1 MMKTTKWAAP
11 VATAVGLAALT
22 LLAGCIEPDTSPVVV
37 QGETAKLQGST
48 WLLTDASAVGG
59 KALKLSPRQG
69 ANVGYTPGSVPIA
82 SIALRLRTDGCPV
95 GTAVKYTVNYQQN
108 GTATPLV
115 QLGPVRTLTTPGAD
129 GAPASVASSPW
140 VTVTVSE
147 GLAAVNQVASMG
159 KIDIRQLAHDNT
171 SLPSTCGLA
180 IDQGALRG
188 TLSPGFATS
197 TGAGK
202 PRFFL
207 RTNGTT
213 DVWMDNANYKTWNA
227 AHYAR
232 AEVHRPHADQYL
244 PWFNGGLVYFK
255 SHAANGFAIPNPA
268 WILKS
273 ANGTEARIKW
283 SGGGCN
289 YCQAALD
296 IGNPDL
302 RAYLITQAKAALAG
316 PNGKS
321 FKGLWVDDV
330 NMTLGLGSPTGQDLT
345 PIDPRTGQ
353 PMTDDNWQRYM
364 AEWMEALRAA
374 LPATVEIY
382 HNTKYYYDAWGNPT
396 YTTRQ
401 VKAATGIHLEG
412 AFTDPNLGIDPW
424 DQSPYSVAALGRYI
438 KKIHDLGK
446 TAIMDSGAGN
456 DNLRDYGLAA
466 FHIFSGGGDFL
477 SSYTGNAPTDWWPG
491 YDIDM
496 GAPTTAIPTA
506 PSSSGLWRRDFAN
519 GIVLLLQPTGL
530 AQTITLPRTMVDTNG
545 SVLTQVTLKPRQAV
559 VLTNLP
565 AGGVGGQD
573 VRPIPAT
580 FSF

>member
-1 MMKTTKWAAP
+1 MMKNTKWRAPTAA
-11 VATAVGLAALT
+11 AMGLAAMT
-22 LLAGCIEPDTSPVVV
+22 LLAGCIEPDTSPVVA
-37 QGETAKLQGST
+37 QGETAKLSGSV
-48 WLLTDASAVGG
+48 WVLSDASAVGG

-69 ANVGYTPGSVPIA
+69 ASIAYAPGSVPLA
-82 SIALRLRTDGCPV
+82 SIALGLGTDGCEA
-95 GTAVKYTVNYQQN
+95 GTPTKYPVNYQKN
-108 GTATPLV
+108 GPGTPLV
-115 QLGPVRTLTTPGAD
+115 QLGPVRTLITPSPD
-129 GAPASVASSPW
+129 DAPANVAASPW
-140 VTVTVSE
+140 VTVTLSDGIGVVSQAT
-147 GLAAVNQVASMG
+147 GLG
-159 KIDIRQLAHDNT
+159 KLDIRQLPHDKAG
-171 SLPSTCGLA
+171 LPSTCGLA

-188 TLSPGFATS
+188 TLSPGFASS

-202 PRFFL
+202 LRFFL
-207 RTNGTT
+207 RTNNDTNA
-213 DVWMDNANYKTWNA
+213 WMDNANYKAWNA
-227 AHYAR
+227 AHYTR
-232 AEVHRPHADQYL
+232 AEVHRTHADQYL

-302 RAYLITQAKAALAG
+302 RAYLITQAKAAVAG
-316 PNGKS
+316 PNGKA

-330 NMTLGLGSPTGQDLT
+330 NMSLGLGSPTGQDLT

-382 HNTKYYYDAWGNPT
+382 HNAKYYYDGWGNPA

-412 AFTDPNLGIDPW
+412 AFTDPNLGVDAW
-424 DQSPYSVAALGRYI
+424 EQSPFSVAALGRYI

-456 DNLRDYGLAA
+456 DTMRDYGLAA
-466 FHIFSGGGDFL
+466 FHLFSGSNDML
-477 SSYTGNAPTDWWPG
+477 SSYTGQAPTDWWPG
-491 YDIDM
+491 YDVDM
-496 GAPTTAIPTA
+496 GAPTTAIPAA

-519 GIVLLLQPTGL
+519 GIVLLVQPTGL
-530 AQTITLPRTMVDTNG
+530 TQTITLPRTMVDTNG
-545 SVLTQVTLKPRQAV
+545 SVLTQVTLKPRQAA
-559 VLTNLP
+559 VLTNMP
-565 AGGVGGQD
+565 AGGVGGADLRQT
-573 VRPIPAT
+573 ATT